1 MSWFRGHGRRSS
13 PPPPEWTSA
22 PQQSHVYGRF
32 NEASEADCDRADN
45 FCSSNGIESARLLPS
60 SDLERIAAEGCT
72 AWELEFQQTDLS
84 FTQRQ
89 TFDGKI
95 DNQSKSNRTGIV
107 RKVETTEECKD
118 CCLISNLPLI
128 AGLYY
133 RPLDGGVYYEL
144 TIQKMKGV
152 IAIGTTC
159 RPYPHYRLP
168 GWHRLS
174 AALHLDDMRK
184 FYENSDGGQ
193 DSGFWGAIGGRSP
206 AVGDIIGCG
215 YEFAAGGT
223 MFFTFNGERLVP
235 DAFKGLYL
243 GDVRDVYAAI
253 GIDGETTFTVNF
265 GGDFFKW
272 PLANEWRWRLDRHV
286 GKLSAPQPPIL
297 EDLPTYSQSY
307 S

>member
-1 MSWFRGHGRRSS
+1 MSWFRGQDRGRAS

-32 NEASEADCDRADN
+32 NEASEEDCDRADA
-45 FCSSNGIESARLLPS
+45 FCSLNGIESARLLPS
-60 SDLERIAAEGCT
+60 SDIECITVQRCT

-84 FTQRQ
+84 FRQRQ

-95 DNQSKSNRTGIV
+95 DNLSKNDARGATI
-107 RKVETTEECKD
+107 KVETTKECKD
-118 CCLISNLPLI
+118 CCVISNLPLI

-133 RPLDGGVYYEL
+133 RPSDGGVYYEL
-144 TIQKMKGV
+144 TIQKMNGV
-152 IAIGTTC
+152 IALGTTC

-184 FYENSDGGQ
+184 FYESSDGGQ
-193 DSGFWGAIGGRSP
+193 DSGFWEAIGGRPP
-206 AVGDIIGCG
+206 AVGDTIGCG
-215 YEFAAGGT
+215 YEFTAGGA

-243 GDVRDVYAAI
+243 GGVRDVYAAI
-253 GIDGETTFTVNF
+253 GVDGETTFTVNF
-265 GGDFFKW
+265 GGIFS
-272 PLANEWRWRLDRHV
+272 N
-286 GKLSAPQPPIL
+286 GNQPTSGAGDWTAMWGSYL
-297 EDLPTYSQSY
+297 LPRSSQS
-307 S
+307 